1 MNKKRNLFDIILNI
15 IILILSILIIY
26 WLIQLIF
33 GGSPGLSEFNFS
45 LIILIIG
52 FTFRIYREIG
62 EIKIGIKHSFN
73 NIKSD
78 VNVVKSDI
86 NDIKSDMIL
95 IKKKLKV

>member
-15 IILILSILIIY
+15 IILVLSILIIY

-52 FTFRIYREIG
+52 FLFKIYREMG
-62 EIKIGIKHSFN
+62 ETKIELKFMSKGAREGFN
-73 NIKSD
+73 NIK
-78 VNVVKSDI
+78 N
-86 NDIKSDMIL
+86 DMIL